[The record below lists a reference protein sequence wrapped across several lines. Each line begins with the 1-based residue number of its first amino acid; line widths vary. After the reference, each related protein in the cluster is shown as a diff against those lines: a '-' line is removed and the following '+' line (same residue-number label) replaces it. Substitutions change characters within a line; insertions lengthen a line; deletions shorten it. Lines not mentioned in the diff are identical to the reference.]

1 MDRWLCKLVRCGLVP
16 LVGVRKRKPGEGQA
30 LGQSTLELVGEPGV
44 GRVQR
49 APIFQSEKDR
59 KASERL
65 AWWGLAEAEWRCSV
79 GTAPRQ
85 VPRTLPTLTR
95 SAWGGHCPRF
105 PPHPS

>member
-1 MDRWLCKLVRCGLVP
+1 MDRWLCKLVRGGLVP

-30 LGQSTLELVGEPGV
+30 LGQSTKELVGEPGV

-65 AWWGLAEAEWRCSV
+65 AWWALAEAEWRCS
-79 GTAPRQ
+79 
-85 VPRTLPTLTR
+85 
-95 SAWGGHCPRF
+95 GGQPQDRC
-105 PPHPS
+105 